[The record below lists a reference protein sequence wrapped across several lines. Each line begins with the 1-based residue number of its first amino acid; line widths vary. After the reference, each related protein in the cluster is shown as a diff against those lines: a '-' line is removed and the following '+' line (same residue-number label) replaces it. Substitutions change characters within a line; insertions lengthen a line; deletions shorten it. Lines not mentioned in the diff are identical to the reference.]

1 MLQTPRSGIRSWM
14 ANQLLFQKL
23 NNPFGLGLLVLF
35 AILASYLIAT
45 LELKIGVILL
55 IAIVGIPI
63 VGACLL
69 NPIYAIWTILIV
81 GVLVDFFKKI
91 VDAPF
96 GTALDGLLF
105 VSLLGVL
112 LQQIHDRDL
121 SFAKNPISAW
131 VLVWVTLNILE
142 VLNPWAGSRLA
153 WLYTVRSMAGLI
165 ILYFVATYAF
175 SSYKIIIK
183 TIKLIIALA
192 LISALYGLKQ
202 EFIGFSNSEM
212 TWLYSDPKRLE
223 LIFQWSRLRIFS
235 FFSDPTT
242 YGIFM
247 AYMGT
252 FCCVIATGPF
262 SWKRRG
268 LLLFSG
274 MCMFASMI
282 YAGSRTP
289 FVLVPFGFIVFT
301 LITLKKEILIGA
313 MFIGILGLGF
323 IMKGTSNPVL
333 FRLQSAFIPKHS
345 DDTMQVRFKNQK
357 FIQPM
362 IHRHP
367 VGVGLGSTGAWA
379 KRFTPDS
386 FLADFAHD
394 SGFVRI
400 AVELGWVGLLI
411 YMAFLFTLLRHSVY
425 YYLRVRNQKIKTLYL
440 GFTVVLFQLT
450 LASYPQEVLVIL
462 PTSLVF
468 YSFTAAVVR
477 LKDFDDIHT
486 QQYTSSVT
494 PTLPPAMVDNDD
506 VFTTEQNR
514 IELPVS
520 KNREIK

>member
-1 MLQTPRSGIRSWM
+1 MLQTSQRPGLRSWL
-14 ANQLLFQKL
+14 ASQLLFQKL
-23 NNPFGLGLLVLF
+23 NNPFGLGLLLLL
-35 AILASYLIAT
+35 AILLSYAIAT
-45 LELKIGVILL
+45 LELKIGVVILGAI
-55 IAIVGIPI
+55 IAIPV

-69 NPIYAIWTILIV
+69 KPIYAIWTIMIV
-81 GVLVDFFKKI
+81 GVFVDFLKKI

-105 VSLLGVL
+105 ISLFGVL
-112 LQQIHDRDL
+112 IQQVRNRDL
-121 SFAKNPISAW
+121 SFAKNSISAW
-131 VLVWVTLNILE
+131 IFVWVILNLLE
-142 VLNPWAGSRLA
+142 VLNPWAGSKLA

-165 ILYFVATYAF
+165 ILYFVAIYAF
-175 SSYKIIIK
+175 SSYKIIVK
-183 TIKLIIALA
+183 TIKLMIGLA
-192 LISALYGLKQ
+192 LLSALYGLKQ
-202 EFIGFSNSEM
+202 EFIGFSNAEL

-247 AYMGT
+247 SYMGT
-252 FCCVIATGPF
+252 FCCVLATGPY
-262 SWKRRG
+262 SWAKRG
-268 LLLFSG
+268 ILLFSA
-274 MCMFASMI
+274 MCMFAAMI

-289 FVLVPFGFIVFT
+289 FVLVPFGFIIFT
-301 LITLKKEILIGA
+301 LITLKKEIIIGA
-313 MFIGILGLGF
+313 MFLGLLGIGF

-367 VGVGLGSTGAWA
+367 IGVGLGSTGVWA

-400 AVELGWVGLLI
+400 AVELGWIGLLI
-411 YMAFLFTLLRHSVY
+411 YMAFLFTLLRQCIY
-425 YYLRVRNQKIKTLYL
+425 YYLRVRNQKIKSLYL

-450 LASYPQEVLVIL
+450 LACYPQEVLVLL
-462 PTSLVF
+462 PTSLIF
-468 YSFTAAVVR
+468 YSITAAVVR

-486 QQYTSSVT
+486 NHTSSFTSPALT
-494 PTLPPAMVDNDD
+494 PTTVEVSDAIYLHQKQIDSPA
-506 VFTTEQNR
+506 
-514 IELPVS
+514 S
-520 KNREIK
+520 KRR